1 MDNDQEW
8 IMDNDQDRYEYEV
21 ARQEYEE
28 AQDKQR
34 ELNQATADALMALL
48 NMLNNSE
55 LMEVK

>member
-1 MDNDQEW
+1 
-8 IMDNDQDRYEYEV
+8 MDNDQDRYEYEV
-21 ARQEYEE
+21 ARREYEE
-28 AQDKQR
+28 AQNKQR